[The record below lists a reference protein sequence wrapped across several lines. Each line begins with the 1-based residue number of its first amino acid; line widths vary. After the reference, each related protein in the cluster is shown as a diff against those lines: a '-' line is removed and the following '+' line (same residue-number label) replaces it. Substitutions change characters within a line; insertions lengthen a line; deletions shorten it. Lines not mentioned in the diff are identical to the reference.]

1 MSSGLSLSNI
11 KSSLL
16 LLPPT
21 LHLRLDLLEVG
32 LELLHVRLLR
42 GPSDAEALLL
52 VGLGNLSS
60 GQVSYICVSLLSHNN
75 QVRSDQNSKNSLLSS
90 TFKRLARIR
99 PVDHQESKLIRSYH
113 LILILQRVVESY
125 GVTEGS

>member
-42 GPSDAEALLL
+42 GPADAEALLL

-75 QVRSDQNSKNSLLSS
+75 QVRSDQNFSS
-90 TFKRLARIR
+90 R
-99 PVDHQESKLIRSYH
+99 P
-113 LILILQRVVESY
+113 
-125 GVTEGS
+125 GFF

>member
-42 GPSDAEALLL
+42 GPADAEALLL
-52 VGLGNLSS
+52 VGLGNLNS
-60 GQVSYICVSLLSHNN
+60 GQVSYM
-75 QVRSDQNSKNSLLSS
+75 RSDQIRISLPGPVSFRCRVTRGRRQPS
-90 TFKRLARIR
+90 LAVY
-99 PVDHQESKLIRSYH
+99 PLWLFGLGWFGLVWLTMWKW
-113 LILILQRVVESY
+113 
-125 GVTEGS
+125 T